1 MARPAPHP
9 ETSRQ
14 VLVDRVSVYTFET
27 GPKLS
32 VSSNSCGAGRPGRQ
46 VLIGL
51 DAMEWSL
58 VNQWAAAGTMPT
70 FHRLIQQGA
79 RVDLASTAA
88 QLPDTVWS
96 AIYSGM
102 NPGHFAK
109 YFYVQYDAVK
119 GDLKMMDDDAIGA
132 IPFWRYL
139 AEAGR
144 HVCVL
149 DVPKFPVSRMDG
161 VYLANWGTHATK
173 TARASQPSGLL
184 DEINQRFGPHPVGEC
199 DAVDAN
205 PKALGKLRDRILDG
219 VRVRGELYRFLMER
233 ENWDVFFAVF
243 SETHCVG
250 HHFWQFLDSTHP
262 NYDPTDRAG
271 LRDTMQSVYQATDQ
285 ELGKLLEAAGP
296 DTRCMIF
303 SGHGMGPIWHA
314 SWNLQEILDLLGFG
328 RITPRTRARDSHL
341 AGINPWRFVKM
352 ALPGKFQYAV
362 KAMLPKAVQNELI
375 FRWYAGPRHWAGC
388 RAIALPNNDSVG
400 AIRLLVKERDRHGLI
415 APADYRKTCHDIA
428 AALYELRDLATGRR
442 VTAQVSIL
450 HEEFDG
456 PYKDGLPDLTVLWDQ
471 TFVWD
476 EITSPALGRLK
487 IRMQDSRSGS
497 HTPRGFLLARGYGE
511 SPGQDLG
518 RATLYDI
525 APTVLSAAGVDQPDA
540 MRGRALFSFH
550 AARHF
555 PVSAGAQ

>member
-1 MARPAPHP
+1 L
-9 ETSRQ
+9 TGRQ
-14 VLVDRVSVYTFET
+14 CILFTT
-27 GPKLS
+27 GQKLS
-32 VSSNSCGAGRPGRQ
+32 QSLSPNGTDRPGRQ
-46 VLIGL
+46 LLIGL
-51 DAMEWSL
+51 DAVEWSL
-58 VNQWAAAGTMPT
+58 VQQWAEEG
-70 FHRLIQQGA
+70 RLPAFQHLIKQGA
-79 RVDLASTAA
+79 RVELSSTAA

-109 YFYVQYDAVK
+109 YFYVQYDAVT
-119 GDLKMMDDDAIGA
+119 GDLKMMDDDSIGA
-132 IPFWRYL
+132 TPFWRYL
-139 AEAGR
+139 TEAGQR
-144 HVCVL
+144 VCVL

-173 TARASQPSGLL
+173 TARASHPASLL
-184 DEINQRFGPHPVGEC
+184 GEINQRFGPHPVGEC

-205 PKALGKLRDRILDG
+205 PKALAKLRGRILDG

-233 ENWDVFFAVF
+233 ENWDVFFAAF
-243 SETHCVG
+243 SEAHCGG
-250 HHFWQFLDSTHP
+250 HHFWRFFDSTHP
-262 NYDPTDRAG
+262 DYDPTDRHG
-271 LRDTMQSVYQATDQ
+271 LRDTMHSVYQAIDR
-285 ELGKLLEAAGP
+285 EIAKMLDLAGP
-296 DTRCMIF
+296 DMRCLVF

-328 RITPRTRARDSHL
+328 KIGVQPRVRDTEV

-352 ALPGKFQYAV
+352 AVPGKLQYAV

-375 FRWYAGPRHWAGC
+375 FRWYAGPRKWAGC

-400 AIRLLVKERDRHGLI
+400 AIRLLVQGRDRHGMV
-415 APADYRKTCHDIA
+415 AASDYRKTCDEIA
-428 AALYELRDLATGRR
+428 AALHSLRDPATGREVTLR
-442 VTAQVSIL
+442 VSVL

-456 PYKDGLPDLTVLWDQ
+456 PYMEGLPDLAVLWDQ
-471 TFVWD
+471 SFAWD
-476 EITSPALGRLK
+476 EIVSPVFGRLK

-525 APTVLSAAGVDQPDA
+525 APTVLSAAGVEQPGSL
-540 MRGRALFSFH
+540 RGQPLFSLRP
-550 AARHF
+550 AGSR
-555 PVSAGAQ
+555 VSARIE